1 MYGAIGPM
9 GPGGPSAHPNPGEYG
24 LVWFAI
30 PAAAAVGKAV
40 AAGLLWGTAAALT
53 VQVGGKVLS
62 EREKARH
69 RGGLITLSTGEVVSG
84 DEAHARLCAAAS
96 ADSDLKRRDPTT
108 GQSFCDMNPSQTAD
122 YWADLPQ
129 GIAENVKEM
138 WQGYESRKVGSGAC
152 EPTAAGY
159 VDPRCAGM
167 DTGKKPVSPWI
178 IFGVVGV
185 IAASI
190 VLMPKKGA

>member
-9 GPGGPSAHPNPGEYG
+9 GPGGPSAYPNPGEYG
-24 LVWFAI
+24 FVFTGAI
-30 PAAAAVGKAV
+30 V
-40 AAGLLWGTAAALT
+40 AGLLWGTAAATLGLG
-53 VQVGGKVLS
+53 VSKVLS

-69 RGGLITLSTGEVVSG
+69 TGGLITLSTGEVVSG
-84 DEAHARLCAAAS
+84 DEAHARLCAAA
-96 ADSDLKRRDPTT
+96 APNSDLRRKDPTT
-108 GQSFCDMNPSQTAD
+108 GQSFCDMNPSETAD

-138 WQGYESRKVGSGAC
+138 WQGYEVRKVDSGAC

-185 IAASI
+185 IATSI
-190 VLMPKKGA
+190 ALMPKKGS

>member
-1 MYGAIGPM
+1 MYGAVGAM
-9 GPGGPSAHPNPGEYG
+9 GPGGPSYHPNPGEYG

-62 EREKARH
+62 ERERAKH
-69 RGGLITLSTGEVVSG
+69 TGGNITLSTGEVVSS
-84 DEAHARLCAAAS
+84 DEAHARLCAAA
-96 ADSDLKRRDPTT
+96 APNSDLHRRDPTT

-138 WQGYESRKVGSGAC
+138 WQGYEVHKVNSGDC
-152 EPTAAGY
+152 EPTAEGY

-167 DTGKKPVSPWI
+167 DMRKSPIPTWAV
-178 IFGVVGV
+178 FALVGT
-185 IAASI
+185 IAATI
-190 VLMPKKGA
+190 VLLPKKGA